1 MEWIIALVVFFIG
14 ALILQGLRRI
24 PADPP
29 HKAVVTWFGK
39 RTGEVKDE
47 GWKFFFLYPFVTG
60 AVLVDMTKKN
70 QDLSPENV
78 RTSDDMA
85 EINIKVSVTWKP
97 DEKRL
102 IEYLNSG
109 GEAGVNN
116 ILSDMVKT
124 SVRELA
130 ANPEE
135 HPFTWEEAVKMRDV
149 FIAKIVAVIIGAE
162 ENPEQLK
169 SIAADLRR
177 GNGDIR
183 ISTLGIILSRLNI
196 TSIKPTGKLAETA
209 EMVASER
216 RQRDAEIVELD
227 HVAERTKE
235 LAEKLVNLGSTPQQ
249 ALERALEVV
258 QTERKKISKD
268 VKEIKFS
275 PEVITAILDSL
286 RGGRS

>member
-268 VKEIKFS
+268 VKEIEFS

>member
-149 FIAKIVAVIIGAE
+149 FIAKIIAVIIGAE